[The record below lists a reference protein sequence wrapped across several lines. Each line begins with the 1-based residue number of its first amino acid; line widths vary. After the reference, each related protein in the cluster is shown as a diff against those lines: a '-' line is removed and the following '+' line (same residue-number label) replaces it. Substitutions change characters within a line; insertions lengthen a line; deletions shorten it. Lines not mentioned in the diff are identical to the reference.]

1 MFRDYEGNILWAEV
15 SFAAY
20 IVSVIL
26 FVILFLYWAITDSNE
41 WMAHRKAFKESCI
54 DAGGYAVEPFDY
66 VKGHGDG
73 FLCINPSAIIQLK
86 DGVK

>member
-1 MFRDYEGNILWAEV
+1 MD
-15 SFAAY
+15 
-20 IVSVIL
+20 
-26 FVILFLYWAITDSNE
+26 
-41 WMAHRKAFKESCI
+41 HRKAFKESCI